1 MNTKGL
7 SFILTCLALAATWAI
22 VGYAER
28 NPPQALV
35 RPLYDIPTEIAGWKG
50 KDDPPQATRILLSLD
65 ATALLS
71 RTYRKEGSELGLFVA
86 YYAKQKAG
94 ESMHSPKYCLP
105 GGGWEPLETTFVTIR
120 TALGEASINKYVIQ
134 KDGAKSLVLYWYQS
148 PRRIVASEYA
158 GKALLFWDG
167 LIHRRQGGSIVR
179 LTMPATPEGL
189 EDGLLVAPAVIA
201 EVQRCL
207 GG

>member
-1 MNTKGL
+1 MSTRVL
-7 SFILTCLALAATWAI
+7 SFILTSLALAATWAI

-28 NPPQALV
+28 NPPQPLA
-35 RPLYDIPTEIAGWKG
+35 RPLDAIPTEIAGWRG
-50 KDDPPQATRILLSLD
+50 QPDPPMAARILQSLD

-71 RTYRKEGSELGLFVA
+71 RTYRKEGRDLNLFVA

-105 GGGWEPLETTFVTIR
+105 GGGWEPLETTYVKVPTV
-120 TALGEASINKYVIQ
+120 LGEVSINRYLIQ
-134 KDGAKSLVLYWYQS
+134 KDGAKSLILYWYQS
-148 PRRIVASEYA
+148 PGRIVASEYT
-158 GKALLFWDG
+158 GKAVLFWDG

-179 LTMPATPEGL
+179 LTLPATPEGL
-189 EDGLLVAPAVIA
+189 EAGLRLAPPVIA
-201 EVQRCL
+201 EMQRCL